1 LASQRNI
8 HLDLMRFLGILVI
21 MIGHAGPPDWL
32 FQLRNF
38 GTPLLIVASALTY
51 ATIYATRPLDIS
63 SFYQKRLTRL
73 IVPAWFFLTF
83 FFLFFLVAAQ
93 FTGKDYPFSFKDILG
108 SYTFYDGIGY
118 VWILKV
124 YVMLALLTPVA
135 LKITNLKI
143 SNTAY
148 FSCLVILYAVYEGGL
163 RVLAPV
169 IPSSLAG
176 FFNTVIFVVV
186 PYSILYLY
194 GTRLASLTNKE
205 IAVAVAV
212 SLVIFIALVIA
223 KYSDAGYFVP
233 TQKFKYPP
241 TIYYLSYSF
250 FALNLIYL
258 ACKYF
263 SQFAKTSGAAILWL
277 ASNSLWIYLWHIMAY
292 YLLFFSVGDDDKRF
306 FVFFARV
313 SFILVFSV
321 VLTYI
326 QTLVVRKFVSADHY
340 LGRKAIA
347 VLT

>member
-1 LASQRNI
+1 
-8 HLDLMRFLGILVI
+8 MRFLGILVI

-51 ATIYATRPLDIS
+51 ATIYATRPLDIP

-93 FTGKDYPFSFKDILG
+93 LTGKNYPFSFKDILG

-169 IPSSLAG
+169 IPSSLTG
-176 FFNTVIFVVV
+176 FLNTVIFVVV

-212 SLVIFIALVIA
+212 SLVIFLALAIA

-263 SQFAKTSGAAILWL
+263 SQFTKTSGAAILWL

-292 YLLFFSVGDDDKRF
+292 YLLFFSIGDDDKRF

-313 SFILVFSV
+313 SFILIFSV

-326 QTLVVRKFVSADHY
+326 QTAAVKRLASADHY
-340 LGRKAIA
+340 IGRKALA
-347 VLT
+347 VFT